1 MAARKKGFAM
11 IKRPEVME
19 AVEQVFAQNGFSF
32 TDMVKLHIQHIKG
45 ELTREK
51 ALLVKDGK
59 DRSHVE
65 IVEERLEPNY
75 NALRDLEA
83 LVIPKAPVKFEID
96 NVTKNRHVGGVL
108 GGTQTPEMKTD
119 EFPKLTARIEREDE
133 DGILEREIVIGESP
147 DEDGADEGYTTKEA

>member
-1 MAARKKGFAM
+1 MLFRS
-11 IKRPEVME
+11 E
-19 AVEQVFAQNGFSF
+19 
-32 TDMVKLHIQHIKG
+32 
-45 ELTREK
+45 EK
-51 ALLVKDGK
+51 
-59 DRSHVE
+59 
-65 IVEERLEPNY
+65 LEPNY

-96 NVTKNRHVGGVL
+96 NVTKGRHVGGVL

-147 DEDGADEGYTTKEA
+147 DEDGADEGHTSEEA